1 MKQLTYV
8 WHFLHTHFLE
18 IIVLTTGIIT
28 MILEVLG
35 LSIIASTFGNALTV
49 SSNLIGII
57 LLGLSGGYYFGGKWA
72 DKTTDLRIFSGLL
85 LVAGAFIGIIF
96 TFQNY
101 ISLFI
106 RFHITDVAIGS
117 FVAIAILFL
126 IPNILLGA
134 VLPYALKLKTKV
146 IHNSGVTSGIFYAL
160 SAIGSVFAT
169 FLTAFLLIPYVSYFT
184 TLLAL
189 SFVLILLGALWHKD
203 HNKYLLAIPVIFLVF
218 YFGHTVVYTPVF
230 SSNMLSVD
238 GSVIID
244 RTKMKEIDDVVSQYS
259 RIQIYDAYDEKA
271 QKPMRIM
278 RVNHE
283 MHSGSYLD
291 SDYLVFEYARY
302 NRLGGHFNPDATTAL
317 LIGGG
322 GYSYAKFFLG
332 DTPLFDQEKKWSLDG
347 KIYDNG
353 GKVTVPIILSTDPK
367 ELAAKRKLIY
377 QATGTPVGAEVEGTK
392 NFIDAQN
399 QVPNAEVLVDKA
411 EINDTGMPCETG
423 YVHVHETK
431 EDGKPGEVISGDY
444 YLHKP
449 RGIIGH
455 SDEIAGSNKDVEV
468 KLDRAPK
475 NGETVYVML
484 HRDNCNHRFD
494 PIDTDGYENMQ
505 KLDVVEIDPM
515 TTELAKK
522 YFGLITDD
530 PRLHIY
536 HEDGRTYINNTK
548 STYDIVYVDAFRSF
562 YSVPFQLSTI
572 ESAQKLYDIL
582 NPNGV
587 VVFNIPS
594 ALGGT
599 MGKSF
604 QAEYKTLSQVF
615 PHLKV
620 YAVTDP
626 NNETV
631 VQNIIIVGFKSTNP
645 PRTFPNDNSEINDQL
660 THEWTPHLEPGTPI
674 LTDDFAPVDYFIN
687 KLIDIPTM

>member
-1 MKQLTYV
+1 MKQLIAV

-18 IIVLTTGIIT
+18 TIVLITGIIT

-49 SSNLIGII
+49 SSNLVGII

-72 DKTTDLRIFSGLL
+72 DKTTDPRVFSGLL
-85 LVAGAFIGIIF
+85 LGAGAYIGIIF

-106 RFHITDVAIGS
+106 RFHIADVAGG
-117 FVAIAILFL
+117 ALLATMILFL
-126 IPNILLGA
+126 IPNIFLGA
-134 VLPYALKLKTKV
+134 ILPYALKIKTNNIK
-146 IHNSGVTSGIFYAL
+146 NSGKTNGIFYAL
-160 SAIGSVFAT
+160 GAIGSVFGT
-169 FLTAFLLIPYVSYFT
+169 FLTAFVLIPHLSYMTTLFISASLLI
-184 TLLAL
+184 
-189 SFVLILLGALWHKD
+189 VLGSLWHKE
-203 HNKYLLAIPVIFLVF
+203 HRIYLLGIIAVLLIC
-218 YFGHTVVYTPVF
+218 YFGRNITYIPVF
-230 SSNMLSVD
+230 SDNMLSVD
-238 GSVIID
+238 GSVVID
-244 RTKMKEIDDVVSQYS
+244 RTKMKLIDDVVSQYS
-259 RIQIYDAYDEKA
+259 RIQIYDAFDEKA

-332 DTPLFDQEKKWSLDG
+332 DTPLFDQDKKWSLDG

-377 QATGTPVGAEVEGTK
+377 QATSTPVGAEIEGTK

-411 EINDTGMPCETG
+411 EINETGMPCETG

-431 EDGKPGEVISGDY
+431 EDGKPGEVISSNY
-444 YLHKP
+444 YLHEP

-494 PIDTDGYENMQ
+494 PIETDGYENMQ

-522 YFGLITDD
+522 YFGLIVDD

-536 HEDGRTYINNTK
+536 HEDGRTYINDTK
-548 STYDIVYVDAFRSF
+548 NKYDIIYVDAFRSF
-562 YSVPFQLSTI
+562 YSVPFQLSTK

-615 PHLKV
+615 PHLKA
-620 YAVTDP
+620 YGVTDP
-626 NNETV
+626 KNETI
-631 VQNIIIVGFKSTNP
+631 VQSIIIVAFKSTDS
-645 PRTFPNDNSEINDQL
+645 PRTFPNDNPEINDQL
-660 THEWTPHLEPGTPI
+660 KHEWTPHLEPGTPI